1 MKLGIIGAGA
11 IAETMAKTVNGMK
24 EAECY
29 AIASRSLN
37 KAEEFKNK
45 FGFQKAYGSYEDL
58 VKDENVDLIYVAVP
72 HSKHFECMKL
82 CIENHKPVLCEKP
95 FTVNAIEAREIKRLA
110 KDNNVFV
117 TEAIWTRYMPSR
129 ELINNTIN
137 SGIIGEVKFITGD
150 LSYPITFKKRIMD
163 PNLAGGALLDLG
175 VYGLNF
181 ASMILGDDI
190 ENYSTS
196 MQLTDTG
203 VDANETITLM
213 YPNNVMATVTH
224 SILIR
229 GSRKGIIAGDKGYIV
244 IENINNPN
252 SIKVYDTEDKLI
264 KEIEIP
270 NQITGYEYEVLES
283 KKCIEEGKIESNS
296 MPIDETIKIIEL
308 MDDIRKDWNLIYPFE
323 K

>member
-11 IAETMAKTVNGMK
+11 IAETMAKTINGTK
-24 EAECY
+24 EVECY
-29 AIASRSLN
+29 AIASRSLS

-45 FGFQKAYGSYEDL
+45 FGFKKAYGSYEDL

-110 KDNNVFV
+110 KENNVFV

-129 ELINNTIN
+129 ELINDTIN
-137 SGIIGEVKFITGD
+137 SGVIGEVKFITGD

-181 ASMILGDDI
+181 ASMILGDEI
-190 ENYSTS
+190 ESYSTS

-213 YPNNVMATVTH
+213 YPNSVMATLTH
-224 SILIR
+224 SVLIR

-252 SIKVYDTEDKLI
+252 SIKVYDADDNFI

-270 NQITGYEYEVLES
+270 SQITGYEYEVLES
-283 KKCIEEGKIESNS
+283 KKCIEEGKIESYS
-296 MPIDETIKIIEL
+296 MPLDETIKIIEL
-308 MDDIRKDWNLIYPFE
+308 MDSIRKDWNLIYPFE
-323 K
+323 R